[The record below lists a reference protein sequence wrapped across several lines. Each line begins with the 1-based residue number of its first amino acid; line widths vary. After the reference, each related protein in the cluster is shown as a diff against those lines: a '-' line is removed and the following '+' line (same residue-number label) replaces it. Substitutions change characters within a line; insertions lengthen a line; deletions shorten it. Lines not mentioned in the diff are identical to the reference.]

1 MVADLANRKIG
12 NAIRQRGDVDA
23 VEVGVLAR
31 DPDDNKTDA
40 PLAVVCDFAS
50 PVSPGV
56 LKATRKLAW
65 NFTRSPL
72 LITVEPTRLRAW
84 TCCEPPA
91 DDTSLLPD
99 PAEIEEVGGDL
110 SIDTSLA
117 QQAARSLHWIE
128 LVSGRFFELRQERF
142 QRDGCADRLLL
153 RNLRDLRKKLIDDP
167 KMRMDVDICHD
178 LLARLVFI
186 QFLFDRKDTN
196 GQAALSAEE
205 LQDLHQ
211 KGILAAEHTTLD
223 SVLDNYDDTYALF
236 EWLNERFNGD
246 LFPGSGL
253 SQAERQKAWTREK
266 RYVKKK
272 HIKKLAEFVRGTI
285 DMRGRQH
292 LMWREYAFD
301 VIPLEFISSIYE
313 QFVSKKSGT
322 VYTPP
327 HLVDYMLDGVLPW
340 NETEWDLKILDPAC
354 GSGVFLVK
362 ALQRL
367 VYRWKESHG
376 GTPPEP
382 DDLRQILEKNL
393 LGVDNDPHA
402 VRVASFSLYLAMCDE
417 IDPKRYLSEVDF
429 PSLRGNRII
438 ESDFFR
444 DDRVGFRTD
453 EDAGTYDIVVGNAPW
468 GRDTIKVANVDRWVE
483 EGWEPTHNNIG
494 PLFLPKAA
502 KLAKRDGVVSLLQ
515 PSGLLIND
523 SGPANGFRR
532 KLFETFDI
540 DGVVNLSALRFG
552 LFQKAVGPACI
563 IVLAPA
569 PPSGDPFPY
578 TCPKELQTVENSRR
592 MVIEPMDVQW
602 VHPDDAACDVKI
614 WSALFWG
621 GPRDLS
627 LIRRLAGEETLN
639 KLLHRKKIKKRN
651 GINWGKEKQRNEPHI
666 FGRQILDADD
676 FPSRTF
682 LFLDPMRLLKNLKRR
697 VQETASSDYSSFAP
711 PQVFI
716 KQGWQKGT
724 KRFHAAIVTGGPRSK
739 GALCSKSYTNVHT
752 PDWEDRGVLDSI
764 CLTFNSRF
772 AVYYLQLTSGRMATY
787 RPEVNVDDLM
797 KVPLACGTNVLDG
810 IKSYGDVDQRVCK
823 LLELSDS
830 ERVLIDD
837 LLNYTIED
845 FRPDPDVVSP
855 GRRPTRLS
863 SGRGETVLR
872 KYCDYFVRVLKA
884 GFGSERRICAT
895 VFSEEPGSERLPVRL
910 VAVHL
915 DWKNARTRVAA
926 ISSDELRNR
935 LLEFDRKLREGK
947 KGGAF
952 YQRVARH
959 YDTESHGGKRVATV
973 YLIKPD
979 RVRYWTRSMAM
990 RDADEVFAD
999 LMTCR

>member
-1 MVADLANRKIG
+1 MPALPLDRIAQELDWPDRSQVLLPNGAAVRVVADLAKRKIG
-12 NAIRQRGDVDA
+12 NAILQTSDVGA

-31 DPDDNKTDA
+31 NPDDNQTDA
-40 PLAVVCDFAS
+40 PLAVVCEFAS
-50 PVSPGV
+50 PVSPSV
-56 LKATRKLAW
+56 LKATHRLAW

-72 LITVEPTRLRAW
+72 LVTVEPTRLRAW
-84 TCCEPPA
+84 TCCEPPSH
-91 DDTSLLPD
+91 DTSLLTD

-128 LVSGRFFELRQERF
+128 LVSGRFFERHAKRFERD
-142 QRDGCADRLLL
+142 RCADRLLL
-153 RNLRDLRKKLIDDP
+153 RNLRDLRRKLIDDP
-167 KMRMDVDICHD
+167 QMRMDVDICHD

-186 QFLFDRKDTN
+186 QFLFDRKDSN
-196 GQAALSAEE
+196 GRAALSAEE
-205 LQDLHQ
+205 LHRLHQ
-211 KGILAAEHTTLD
+211 SGILAAEHKTLD

-236 EWLNERFNGD
+236 EWLNDRFNGD

-253 SQAERQKAWTREK
+253 SQAERRKEWAREK
-266 RYVKKK
+266 RYVKRK
-272 HIKKLAEFVRGTI
+272 HIRELADFVRGTI

-292 LMWREYAFD
+292 LLWREYAFD

-376 GTPPEP
+376 GATPEP

-468 GRDTIKVANVDRWVE
+468 GRGTIGEANVDRWVK

-523 SGPANGFRR
+523 SGTANRFRR
-532 KLFETFDI
+532 KLLETFDI

-563 IVLAPA
+563 IALTPA
-569 PPSGDPFPY
+569 PPSGDPFLY

-592 MVIEPMDVQW
+592 IVIEPMDVQW
-602 VHPDDAACDVKI
+602 VHPDDAACDVRI

-627 LIRRLAGEETLN
+627 LIRRLAGEETLS
-639 KLLHRKKIKKRN
+639 KLLEKKTIKKRN
-651 GINWGKEKQRNEPHI
+651 GINWGEKEQRNERDVI
-666 FGRQILDADD
+666 FDRRILDADD
-676 FPSRTF
+676 FPPETF
-682 LFLDPMRLLKNLKRR
+682 LMLDPRRLPQNKKEY
-697 VQETASSDYSSFAP
+697 VQKDASTDYSSFAP

-716 KQGWQKGT
+716 KQGWKKAT
-724 KRFHAAIVTGGPRSK
+724 KRFRAAIVTGGHRSK
-739 GALCSKSYTNVHT
+739 GAFCSKSYTNIHT
-752 PDWEDRGVLDSI
+752 PDWEDRDVLDSI

-787 RPEVNVDDLM
+787 RPEINVDDLM
-797 KVPLACGTNVLDG
+797 KVPLVCGTNVLDG
-810 IKSYGDVDQRVCK
+810 IG
-823 LLELSDS
+823 
-830 ERVLIDD
+830 
-837 LLNYTIED
+837 
-845 FRPDPDVVSP
+845 
-855 GRRPTRLS
+855 
-863 SGRGETVLR
+863 
-872 KYCDYFVRVLKA
+872 
-884 GFGSERRICAT
+884 
-895 VFSEEPGSERLPVRL
+895 
-910 VAVHL
+910 
-915 DWKNARTRVAA
+915 
-926 ISSDELRNR
+926 
-935 LLEFDRKLREGK
+935 
-947 KGGAF
+947 
-952 YQRVARH
+952 
-959 YDTESHGGKRVATV
+959 
-973 YLIKPD
+973 
-979 RVRYWTRSMAM
+979 
-990 RDADEVFAD
+990 
-999 LMTCR
+999 